1 MSNPDGSMADAAIAN
16 PKPLNLLLRTL
27 LVIGGA
33 LVIAG
38 LVWAFVTAAGAPD
51 PTHPDTDRFAAILG
65 IGILVFREGLECI
78 LVLAAITASMIGKT
92 AHHRKPVAVGAGI
105 GAIATLITWF
115 IAVSIIGDLTDN
127 FDALQVQAWTG
138 LLAIVVL
145 LVIMNW
151 FFHKLYWG
159 GWISLHNKKKKE
171 LQASSIKEE
180 ISAAKLYWGL
190 GLLGFAS
197 FYREGFEV
205 VLFLQ
210 SYNLRL
216 GGWTVF
222 LGATLGIF
230 FSGIVAVIT
239 FIAHHKLPYRKMLE
253 LTGVLLGVVLL
264 VMVGEQAQE
273 MQLAQWIPTTP
284 IPWLEP
290 YMPDWLGLW
299 FSIFPTVETLVA
311 QALAA
316 AIVIGSFFVAKK
328 QAKKD

>member
-1 MSNPDGSMADAAIAN
+1 MSSPDGSLADGPIAT
-16 PKPLNLLLRTL
+16 PKPLNAPTRAL

-33 LVIAG
+33 LVVAG

-51 PTHPDTDRFAAILG
+51 PTHPNTDRFAAILG

-78 LVLAAITASMIGKT
+78 LVLAAITASMVGKT

-105 GAIATLITWF
+105 GALATLITWF
-115 IAVSIIGDLTDN
+115 IAVSIINDLTDN

-145 LVIMNW
+145 LIIMNW

-159 GWISLHNKKKKE
+159 GWISLHNQKKKQ
-171 LQASSIKEE
+171 LQASSLKEE
-180 ISAAKLYWGL
+180 ITATKLYWGL

-210 SYNLRL
+210 SYYLKL
-216 GGWTVF
+216 GGYTVF
-222 LGATLGIF
+222 LGAIVGLF
-230 FSGIVAVIT
+230 FSGMVAVIT
-239 FIAHHKLPYRKMLE
+239 FIAHQKLPYRKMLE

-273 MQLAQWIPTTP
+273 MQLAKWIPTTP

-290 YMPDWLGLW
+290 YLPDWMGLW
-299 FSIFPTVETLVA
+299 FSLFPTVETLVA

-316 AIVIGSFFVAKK
+316 AIVIGSFFAAKR
-328 QAKKD
+328 QAKKN